1 LVHEVVPADEIE
13 ARLDAV
19 LDAIFLSAPGAITVT
34 KHSLLGATGEILDER
49 QIALLAHESWMQR
62 ATAEGQE
69 GLAAFAEK
77 RKPSWYRP
85 RP

>member
-1 LVHEVVPADEIE
+1 MPARVG
-13 ARLDAV
+13 A
-19 LDAIFLSAPGAITVT
+19 SPPGATT
-34 KHSLLGATGEILDER
+34 GSKRSPLGATGEIPDER
-49 QIALLAHESWMQR
+49 QIALLAHESWRQR